1 MPSQLKKSQ
10 LCLFIPQSLSEEM
23 SILRTREC
31 KEIIKPYEK
40 LSISPSMSMAV
51 KLDEDE
57 DPNEHIAHACP
68 QYPDIHGPA
77 IVEGSLTEL
86 KSLKNNHKKLGD
98 VLSHDLYKR
107 DQFQFHL
114 TTMLGKNVIFQSS
127 TKTFLQ
133 GP

>member
-1 MPSQLKKSQ
+1 MSSQLKKYPS
-10 LCLFIPQSLSEEM
+10 CLFIPQSLSEEM
-23 SILRTREC
+23 SILPTDEC
-31 KEIIKPYEK
+31 KQIINPFER
-40 LSISPSMSMAV
+40 LSIAPSITMAV

-77 IVEGSLTEL
+77 IIEGSPTEL

-98 VLSHDLYKR
+98 VLSHDLYMRAKLR
-107 DQFQFHL
+107 FHL
-114 TTMLGKNVIFQSS
+114 TTILGKNVIIISS